1 MEVLSFILNLVLF
14 LVSLGVLIT
23 IHELGHFMTAK
34 LFKVYCI
41 EFSIGFGPKFFK
53 RKKKGGE
60 TTFSLGAIPLGG
72 YVLMYGEGTDLP
84 GGLVI
89 DESRS
94 LEGIKKWKRAIIL
107 SAGII
112 LNMVLGMTLFLI
124 SNTALPYYQFQGE
137 MVISETSAAYDAG
150 IRTGDRLG
158 YIKYVKGNVQ
168 TLIVDSEVSF
178 KSDTYVLGFLPNK
191 TTGNPTIEDGITLFT
206 PYPGT
211 YSDADYLAAGVAQDY
226 IDLLNQGKIANIPD
240 VSKAYD
246 SEALAINDTF
256 TATLNT
262 YTLLEGSEE
271 TPVAVPHD
279 IVFSVYSPGL
289 NEPLAWEE
297 TGLAFTF
304 AQKWRSFPEGLKATW
319 DDFTYANTAVVR
331 GLGMLFTGSGEVSG
345 IVGIFSTSSTIL
357 ADFGFA
363 SYLYLWGLISVN
375 LAIFN
380 LLPFPGLDGWALL
393 VTAIEGITRK
403 KVPTKVKGIISAVG
417 LFLLFGLMILITIK
431 DIIGLF

>member
-14 LVSLGVLIT
+14 LVSLGVLVM
-23 IHELGHFMTAK
+23 IHELGHFATAK

-41 EFSIGFGPKFFK
+41 EFSIGFGPKLFR
-53 RKKKGGE
+53 RKMKDGE
-60 TTFSLGAIPLGG
+60 TTFSLGTIPLGG
-72 YVLMYGEGTDLP
+72 YVLMYGEGSDLP

-89 DESRS
+89 EESRS
-94 LEGIKKWKRAIIL
+94 LEGIRKWKRAIIL
-107 SAGII
+107 SAGIV

-137 MVISETSAAYDAG
+137 TVISETSAAYEAG
-150 IRTGDRLG
+150 IRTGDNLG
-158 YIKYVKGNVQ
+158 YIKYVQGQTQ
-168 TLIVDSEVSF
+168 TLIIDSDVSF
-178 KSDTYVLGFLPNK
+178 KGETYVLGFLPNK
-191 TTGNPTIEDGITLFT
+191 ITGNPTIEDGITLYLA
-206 PYPGT
+206 YPET
-211 YSDADYLAAGVAQDY
+211 YVDADYLSAGVKQEY
-226 IDLLNQGKIANIPD
+226 VDLLNEGKIANIPNL
-240 VSKAYD
+240 SKPYADEDLIIGD
-246 SEALAINDTF
+246 SFVAS
-256 TATLNT
+256 LNT
-262 YTLLEGSEE
+262 YTFIEGSEE
-271 TPVAVPHD
+271 TPTPVSHNLA
-279 IVFSVYSPGL
+279 FEVYSPGL

-304 AQKWRSFPEGLKATW
+304 TKMWRGFAEGLKATW
-319 DDFTYANTAVVR
+319 DDFAYANTAVVR

-345 IVGIFSTSSTIL
+345 IIGIFSTSSTIL
-357 ADFGFA
+357 ADYGFA

-393 VTAIEGITRK
+393 VTAIEGITHK